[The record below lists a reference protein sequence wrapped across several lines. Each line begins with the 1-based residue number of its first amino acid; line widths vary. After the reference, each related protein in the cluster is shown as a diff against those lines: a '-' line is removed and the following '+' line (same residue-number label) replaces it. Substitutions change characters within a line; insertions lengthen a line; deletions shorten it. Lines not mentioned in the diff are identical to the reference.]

1 MAGVMDMGGQ
11 RSLMA
16 GVSMPFP
23 LFDQNRG
30 EIQRA
35 SAEQRAAVFER
46 SLVSRQVT
54 ADVTS
59 AYAAVR
65 EFSGAVARL
74 GTGYVARAAE
84 GRRIAE
90 GAYRE
95 GATPLVQV
103 LDAARAFAD
112 ARMLYSRA
120 LFGWRQSIVELNAAV
135 GSEDLTTLPPAEVR

>member
-1 MAGVMDMGGQ
+1 
-11 RSLMA
+11 
-16 GVSMPFP
+16 MPFP

-65 EFSGAVARL
+65 EFSGVVARL
-74 GTGYVARAAE
+74 GTGYVARAAQ

-95 GATPLVQV
+95 GATQLVQV
-103 LDAARAFAD
+103 LDAARAYAD
-112 ARMLYSRA
+112 ARMLYYRA
-120 LFGWRQSIVELNAAV
+120 VFAWRQSIVELNAAI
-135 GSEDLTTLPPAEVR
+135 GSEVLTTLRRAEVR